1 MLFDTGLN
9 LVQLVLV
16 LAICG
21 FALWQRGWIRI
32 ILSVC
37 IIIWAVWTMQYDVK
51 IAGTLLG
58 LGTLLFFK
66 AILAKISNARETAKE
81 G

>member
-1 MLFDTGLN
+1 MLFDAGLN

-32 ILSVC
+32 LLSVC
-37 IIIWAVWTMQYDVK
+37 ILIWAVWTLQYDVK
-51 IAGTLLG
+51 IAGTLIA
-58 LGTLLFFK
+58 LGTLLFFQ
-66 AILAKISNARETAKE
+66 ATMAKIANSRAEIRE

>member
-1 MLFDTGLN
+1 MLFNTGLS

-16 LAICG
+16 LAVCG

-32 ILSVC
+32 VLSLC
-37 IIIWAVWTMQYDVK
+37 IIIWAVFTLQYDVK
-51 IAGTLLG
+51 IAGTLIA
-58 LGTLLFFK
+58 LGTLLFFEG
-66 AILAKISNARETAKE
+66 ILGKVNQAREANR